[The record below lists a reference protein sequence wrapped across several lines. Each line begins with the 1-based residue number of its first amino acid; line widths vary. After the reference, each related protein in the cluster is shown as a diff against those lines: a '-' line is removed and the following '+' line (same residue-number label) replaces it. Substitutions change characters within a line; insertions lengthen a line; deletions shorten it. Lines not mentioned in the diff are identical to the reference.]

1 MLYRNIHRKTPA
13 KKVYDKKIRT
23 KNDID
28 LAVLKYFKS
37 PSTAYEQRFFCLC
50 NTGLLIGF
58 KILIMEKNS
67 IYKSFDVVD

>member
-1 MLYRNIHRKTPA
+1 MS
-13 KKVYDKKIRT
+13 
-23 KNDID
+23 ND
-28 LAVLKYFKS
+28 S
-37 PSTAYEQRFFCLC
+37 FCLC